1 MKHNQSTED
10 YLETILILSQ
20 KQEFVHKIDVA
31 RAVNVS
37 QPAVQK
43 AVKLLA
49 AQGYITSEGMHI
61 YLTESGKKYAEE
73 IYARHCTLKKFLK
86 KLGVSEENADAD
98 ACEMEHILSE
108 ETYNKIIEFL
118 EKQ

>member
-10 YLETILILSQ
+10 YLETILLLSQ
-20 KQEFVHKIDVA
+20 KQEYVHKIDVA
-31 RAVNVS
+31 RAINVS

-49 AQGYITSEGMHI
+49 AQGFITSEGMHI
-61 YLTESGKKYAEE
+61 YLTESGKTYAAEV
-73 IYARHCTLKKFLK
+73 YDRHCTLKKFLAAH
-86 KLGVSEENADAD
+86 GVSEENADKD

-108 ETYNKIIEFL
+108 ETYEKIKEFL
-118 EKQ
+118 EKE